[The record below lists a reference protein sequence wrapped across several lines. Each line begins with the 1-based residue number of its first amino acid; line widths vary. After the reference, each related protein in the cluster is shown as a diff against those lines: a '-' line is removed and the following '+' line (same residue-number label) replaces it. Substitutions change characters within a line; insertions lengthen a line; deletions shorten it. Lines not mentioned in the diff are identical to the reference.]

1 MKFLQRT
8 IVDVEVED
16 IETSDYPDFSD
27 AWISSAR
34 WEDTGEMLS
43 DPELEELNDNKDL
56 VYEAIMKVIY

>member
-1 MKFLQRT
+1 MKFLNRT

-16 IETSDYPDFSD
+16 IETSDYPDFCD

-34 WEDTGEMLS
+34 WEDTGERLS

-56 VYEAIMKVIY
+56 VYEAIIKVLY

>member
-1 MKFLQRT
+1 MKFLKRT

-16 IETSDYPDFSD
+16 IETSDYPDFCD

-34 WEDTGEMLS
+34 WEDTGEPLS

-56 VYEAIMKVIY
+56 VYEAIMKVLY